1 MDPGLIGFSLT
12 GVLSILFYLVL
23 FISIVM
29 TAVFLYHWLR
39 YNLGVFRALI
49 VLGIYSVG
57 LFFLLTTAFGFLLS
71 L

>member
-23 FISIVM
+23 FVSIVM

-39 YNLGVFRALI
+39 YHIGIFRALI